1 MPRAVRLWASESV
14 LQVAGSPAEA
24 RQPGAAGLAER
35 PVLTLALPGPPDPLQ
50 GGHYDSSGPAAD
62 GGPCAHQRGTA
73 FLTRCITPL
82 AWCPLPPGH
91 HPQPSP
97 LLPKEA
103 NTASPGGAKT
113 FCFSPSCRSASRMAG
128 VPGSAEPP
136 FPHWARK
143 SRRWWLL
150 VCRRGGGTA
159 QEGSLSLQGSSEHP
173 GNTAYPPA
181 GASRPRA
188 CRRPPAFLRLSR
200 CFSLEVICKAARRM
214 WSGGPS

>member
-1 MPRAVRLWASESV
+1 MTALARPLTGGQVHTSGGLPSLRGALHLSPGVPSHPVIIHSPRLCSLRK
-14 LQVAGSPAEA
+14 
-24 RQPGAAGLAER
+24 R
-35 PVLTLALPGPPDPLQ
+35 
-50 GGHYDSSGPAAD
+50 
-62 GGPCAHQRGTA
+62 
-73 FLTRCITPL
+73 I
-82 AWCPLPPGH
+82 LPP
-91 HPQPSP
+91 
-97 LLPKEA
+97 
-103 NTASPGGAKT
+103 PGGAKT

-143 SRRWWLL
+143 SRRWWPL

-159 QEGSLSLQGSSEHP
+159 QEGSLSLQGSSEPP